1 MIGGRQLGA
10 VNATARI
17 RATIDG
23 QVALEWVQR
32 PGFFLKLHTLPA
44 GTLRGDGDFARLVIT
59 STSEHAEAPVSLE
72 QFDIAPASDLVW
84 GYGDGWLEPEF
95 DKATKRLWRWSTG
108 QSTLRLKPT
117 GRPITVR
124 LIGES
129 PLKILGTAPTITVRA
144 GQRIVDQ
151 FRPTG
156 TFEREF
162 TVSDEM
168 LRSAGGALTM
178 NSDATFNPDEKQ
190 RNGDKRQLALRVF
203 KVMAN

>member
-1 MIGGRQLGA
+1 M
-10 VNATARI
+10 
-17 RATIDG
+17 G
-23 QVALEWVQR
+23 QR
-32 PGFFLKLHTLPA
+32 DA
-44 GTLRGDGDFARLVIT
+44 GVG
-59 STSEHAEAPVSLE
+59 
-72 QFDIAPASDLVW
+72 
-84 GYGDGWLEPEF
+84 
-95 DKATKRLWRWSTG
+95 
-108 QSTLRLKPT
+108 
-117 GRPITVR
+117 
-124 LIGES
+124 
-129 PLKILGTAPTITVRA
+129 RA